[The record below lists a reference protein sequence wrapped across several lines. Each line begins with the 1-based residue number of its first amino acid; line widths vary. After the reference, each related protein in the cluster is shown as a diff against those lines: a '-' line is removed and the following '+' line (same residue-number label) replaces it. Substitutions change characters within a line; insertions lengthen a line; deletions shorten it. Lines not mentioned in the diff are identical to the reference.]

1 MRLVCVFL
9 LLVSMQSVGAQ
20 QQSSKIA
27 LRCTGT
33 SKLVDKPGAELEFT
47 PVSNLSIIVSD
58 VDQTVSLQDKIV
70 PITKITPLLLGFSG
84 QYANGRPTI
93 SGRIDRLTKSV
104 EIDWTYENVG
114 ENTHWELTCRPEGPF
129 RDWGR
134 AAFTSESVHPD
145 RAP

>member
-9 LLVSMQSVGAQ
+9 LLASRQSVDAQ

-33 SKLVDKPGAELEFT
+33 SRFVGKPGAELEFT
-47 PVSNLSIIVSD
+47 PLSNLSIIVSD
-58 VDQTVSLQDKIV
+58 LDQTVSFQDKIV
-70 PITKITPLLLGFSG
+70 PITKITPLLVGFSS
-84 QYANGRPTI
+84 QHASGRPTI

-114 ENTHWELTCRPEGPF
+114 ENTYWELECRPEGPF
-129 RDWGR
+129 RDWG
-134 AAFTSESVHPD
+134 
-145 RAP
+145 